1 MLCATL
7 NCARKQLQ
15 RRPIPRRAIQGIKA
29 VCKKKCTAQQP
40 VPVNVPYLPAFR
52 SGVRGDEDG
61 DEGENEGKSEEDEE
75 EEGGGGGMMRVE
87 AVTNYSGMILRR
99 RCLMNIV
106 TTSK

>member
-29 VCKKKCTAQQP
+29 ACKKRCTALP

-52 SGVRGDEDG
+52 SGVHGDEDG
-61 DEGENEGKSEEDEE
+61 DEGENEGKIYFHE
-75 EEGGGGGMMRVE
+75 
-87 AVTNYSGMILRR
+87 TY
-99 RCLMNIV
+99 LMAP
-106 TTSK
+106 